1 MWSGGALAMV
11 CVAGGL
17 TMTVEKTVL
26 LQDDVADIGIRA
38 GTLHPCPLRAMGTLQ
53 TLANDLLENRAKTRV
68 TSRRISF
75 K

>member
-26 LQDDVADIGIRA
+26 LQDDVADIGFRA
-38 GTLHPCPLRAMGTLQ
+38 GTDIPAQQIIAAQAQSHEDSHLLQ
-53 TLANDLLENRAKTRV
+53 VLDV
-68 TSRRISF
+68 VGCSH
-75 K
+75 

>member
-26 LQDDVADIGIRA
+26 LQDDVADIGFRA
-38 GTLHPCPLRAMGTLQ
+38 GTDIPAQQIIAAQAQLNARVILSPTPDHAHPTLCSAQ
-53 TLANDLLENRAKTRV
+53 
-68 TSRRISF
+68 
-75 K
+75 

>member
-26 LQDDVADIGIRA
+26 LQDDVADIGFRA
-38 GTLHPCPLRAMGTLQ
+38 GTDIPAQQIIAARAQ
-53 TLANDLLENRAKTRV
+53 
-68 TSRRISF
+68 S
-75 K
+75 